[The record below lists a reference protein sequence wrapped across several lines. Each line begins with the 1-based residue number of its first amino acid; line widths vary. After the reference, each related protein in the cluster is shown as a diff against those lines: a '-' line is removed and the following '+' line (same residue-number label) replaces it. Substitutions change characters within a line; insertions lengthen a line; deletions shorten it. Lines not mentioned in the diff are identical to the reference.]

1 MKYKFLLILLTTILF
16 SCGEFKPEKYYDY
29 HWVVD
34 VTYTNGES
42 EQLTIEQKNVTKVW
56 KLYLGSD
63 AGESCLIK
71 TNGIYDNAIAC
82 GVRKFTIISETRIE
96 NSKQNN

>member
-1 MKYKFLLILLTTILF
+1 MRYKFLLILLTTILF
-16 SCGEFKPEKYYDY
+16 SCGEFKPEKYYNY
-29 HWVVD
+29 NWVVN

-42 EQLTIEQKNVTKVW
+42 EQLTIEQKNVVKVW
-56 KLYLGSD
+56 HLYLYSGE
-63 AGESCLIK
+63 GESCLYK
-71 TNGIYDNAIAC
+71 GNGLYNDAIVC